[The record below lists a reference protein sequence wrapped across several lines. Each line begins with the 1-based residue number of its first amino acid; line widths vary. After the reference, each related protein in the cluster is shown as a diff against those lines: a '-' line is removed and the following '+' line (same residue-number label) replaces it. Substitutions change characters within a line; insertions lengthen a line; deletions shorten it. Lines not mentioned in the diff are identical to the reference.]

1 MLHEEQTYQRFTLA
15 MLIFPQKHWEFQGWQ
30 LQFPRCYEP
39 PNNKKLVAQ
48 GTSPCSAGG
57 EKADLDLISKTR
69 STQWLYGKALQL
81 METINS
87 SRSRHSSS
95 FSRIRFTHIQLDINQ
110 MYNWHKCFV
119 QTEMTVH
126 VPLYKRK
133 RKQNRS
139 ASDSFTFI
147 FMYNSWMIYHFSN
160 DKLSSFLNHKS
171 HPASLSRCRCQ
182 NTVVQRN

>member
-119 QTEMTVH
+119 QTEMYMCLCIKEKENKIEVH
-126 VPLYKRK
+126 QTLLHSYLCIIPEW
-133 RKQNRS
+133 
-139 ASDSFTFI
+139 FI
-147 FMYNSWMIYHFSN
+147 IFQMINYLHF
-160 DKLSSFLNHKS
+160 
-171 HPASLSRCRCQ
+171 
-182 NTVVQRN
+182 